1 MTDIPTLVSFDLC
14 PYVQRAA
21 ITLLE
26 KGVPFNRVTI
36 DLANKPDWF
45 KAISPLGKVPLLRVG
60 DTVLF
65 ESSPIVEYLDEVHVP
80 RLHPADPL
88 VRARHRA
95 MVEMA
100 SSMLADVWVIETTAD
115 TKAFDDRVAQLRQ
128 KAGRIEAMLSDGPYF
143 AGAAF
148 SIVDAVFA
156 PLFRYFDTFDRFMD
170 APVFRDLPRLSAWRS
185 ALAKRPSVRDAVVA
199 DYGERLEAFVRRHNR
214 VLAAAMTA
222 TA

>member
-45 KAISPLGKVPLLRVG
+45 KSISPLGKVPLLRVG

-65 ESSPIVEYLDEVHVP
+65 ESSPIVEYLDEVHAP

-156 PLFRYFDTFDRFMD
+156 PLFRCFDTFDRFMD
-170 APVFRDLPRLSAWRS
+170 DPVFRDLPRLSAWRS

-199 DYGERLEAFVRRHNR
+199 DYGERLEAFVRRHNG

>member
-45 KAISPLGKVPLLRVG
+45 KAISPLGKVPLLQVG

-65 ESSPIVEYLDEVHVP
+65 ESSPIVEYLDEVHAP

-128 KAGRIEAMLSDGPYF
+128 KAGRIEALLSDGPYF

-170 APVFRDLPRLSAWRS
+170 DPVFPDLPRLSAWR
-185 ALAKRPSVRDAVVA
+185 
-199 DYGERLEAFVRRHNR
+199 
-214 VLAAAMTA
+214 
-222 TA
+222 